1 MSEPF
6 YYVLGAQGDY
16 VVYVDYKEGKHFV
29 VVQNIFDKS
38 AYCKTYE
45 LENVSPV
52 AADFVLECEFDDDGN
67 ASVTYLASKKN
78 TRTKMTIR
86 IP

>member
-1 MSEPF
+1 MKDAVRFE
-6 YYVLGAQGDY
+6 
-16 VVYVDYKEGKHFV
+16 EGKHFV
-29 VVQNIFDKS
+29 VVQNVFDKS

-52 AADFVLECEFDDDGN
+52 AADFVVECEFDGDGN
-67 ASVTYLASKKN
+67 ATVTYLVGKKY
-78 TRTKMTIR
+78 TKTKMTIN